1 MWLQIGFFP
10 DAGNQVLAHLHHRR
24 HLAQRPMME
33 LGPLNA
39 MGRSQWFANFPR
51 AGDDCVIKSGSESN
65 WVTVAP

>member
-1 MWLQIGFFP
+1 MFI
-10 DAGNQVLAHLHHRR
+10 RTY
-24 HLAQRPMME
+24 RPVE

-51 AGDDCVIKSGSESN
+51 AGDSYVIKSGLASN